1 MSYSTYKLGG
11 KYYLYNKVTDQVIF
25 DIGGSYNHIQSLAD
39 HFNKTE
45 VTKWRKNKTFNS
57 TICYKC

>member
-45 VTKWRKNKTFNS
+45 VTK
-57 TICYKC
+57 